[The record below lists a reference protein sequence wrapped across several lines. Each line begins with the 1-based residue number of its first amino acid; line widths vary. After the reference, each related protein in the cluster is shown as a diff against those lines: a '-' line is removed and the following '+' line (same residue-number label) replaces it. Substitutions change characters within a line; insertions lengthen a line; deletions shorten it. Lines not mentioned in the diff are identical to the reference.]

1 MIIATRTGTA
11 TTEMRQ
17 PPLSGIKTASIG
29 LVSSERHARTHA
41 TDSRGSGRQQLNQET
56 TAGVRCSG
64 GGGEPARR
72 EQRFR
77 AGSSGVWWRRR
88 EASCASA
95 ACGRNLTACGL
106 VPCGHARLTARLQRP
121 LCSPWRHW
129 ITRKLVNNPP
139 KYHKFSRSRAHNHAR
154 RNVRRIAPVS
164 VDRPCR
170 PDGALRSDQLSA
182 SCTQ

>member
-64 GGGEPARR
+64 GGGNQLA
-72 EQRFR
+72 
-77 AGSSGVWWRRR
+77 
-88 EASCASA
+88 
-95 ACGRNLTACGL
+95 
-106 VPCGHARLTARLQRP
+106 
-121 LCSPWRHW
+121 
-129 ITRKLVNNPP
+129 VNSD
-139 KYHKFSRSRAHNHAR
+139 F
-154 RNVRRIAPVS
+154 APVQA
-164 VDRPCR
+164 VFGGGVEKQAALLRPAAGTSR
-170 PDGALRSDQLSA
+170 PAALCPAGMRA
-182 SCTQ
+182 